1 MPTGGNTVRAGPTRT
16 MKYACQTLF
25 DITATG
31 IVGHFKSTRTP
42 FRDRAN
48 QLITDQASWD
58 RSRNQ
63 QRNWE
68 TLIQILGLRAQLFEL
83 TDPIVDSTGNRW
95 LFEFETDRDGT
106 FGSDSDP
113 VEVLRADSDGVPMLR
128 ELNNDPDIEPFLITS
143 GSRQNIWFVALSIN
157 T

>member
-1 MPTGGNTVRAGPTRT
+1 

-31 IVGHFKSTRTP
+31 ITGHCKSSKMP
-42 FRDRAN
+42 FRDCTGRMISN
-48 QLITDQASWD
+48 VESWN

-68 TLIQILGLRAQLFEL
+68 TITQILGLRTQLFNL
-83 TDPIVDSTGNRW
+83 TDPIRDQTGTRW
-95 LFEFETDRDGT
+95 MFEFETETDGVY
-106 FGSDSDP
+106 GPESDP
-113 VEVLRADSDGVPMLR
+113 VAVLRADAAGVPMLTQL
-128 ELNNDPDIEPFLITS
+128 ENTTDLAQVLITQ
-143 GSRQNIWFVALSIN
+143 GPGQNIWFALTSIN

>member
-1 MPTGGNTVRAGPTRT
+1 

-31 IVGHFKSTRTP
+31 ITGHCKSSKMP
-42 FRDRAN
+42 FRDRTGRM
-48 QLITDQASWD
+48 IGDVESWN

-68 TLIQILGLRAQLFEL
+68 TITQILGLRTQLFNL
-83 TDPIVDSTGNRW
+83 TEPIRDQTGTRW
-95 LFEFETDRDGT
+95 MFEFETETDGVY
-106 FGSDSDP
+106 GPESDP
-113 VEVLRADSDGVPMLR
+113 VAVLRADATGVPMLTQLENATDLDR
-128 ELNNDPDIEPFLITS
+128 VLITQ
-143 GSRQNIWFVALSIN
+143 GPGQNIWFALTSIN